1 MKKMFLGICA
11 SMYLIPL
18 YAQDRPIVIAD
29 KLSKQPLTGASVE
42 YSNGQGTITN
52 QGGEVNVFR
61 QTGSMKVSNVGYKTL
76 TVNLPTSADTLFLD
90 PLNLFLEPV
99 EVRAIRAAEKA
110 PFAQTNLTGRD
121 LAKQNLGQDLSFL
134 LNQTPSVVVSSDA
147 GNGVGYTGI
156 RIRGTDAT
164 RINMTLNGIP
174 YNDAESQGLFLVNLP
189 DFASSVGSVQIQRG
203 VGTSS
208 NGAGAF
214 GATLNLSTN
223 EFREDRYAE
232 INNSVGSFNTWKST
246 VKLGSGLIG
255 DHFTIDARL
264 SQITSD
270 GYIDRASSKLQSYY
284 LSGAYITEKSSL
296 RFNAF
301 SGRERTYQAWNGILQ
316 EDAKGP
322 NRRFNSVGTEKP
334 GSPYENEVDN
344 YQQDHYQLF
353 FNHAASDKISFNLA
367 GFLTR
372 GRGYYEQYKAEVD
385 YEDYGVTPPIVNNQP
400 VETTDLIR
408 QLWLDNY
415 FYGGIYSIQ
424 YKTDAT
430 QLTLGGAVTQYDGD
444 HYGKIIWTSA
454 GHVEPGRRWY
464 ENTAQKSDINV
475 YGKWT
480 QQLAPRWQSFLDL
493 QYRTVGYDIT
503 GFRNNPG
510 ITTNNRYHFFN
521 PKAGVSYTNRGWTAF
536 GSFAIGNKEPNR
548 DDFEAGLLQQP
559 KPEQLQDLE
568 LGLEHKTT
576 RSSWAIN
583 LYYMNY
589 RNQLVLTGRIND
601 VGAYA
606 RTNIDKS
613 YRMGVELQ
621 GSYKALD
628 WLTVLGNLTLSENKV
643 LNFEEFYDDYDEGG
657 QKSIAYE
664 KTDISFSPSLLG
676 SASVLVTPFKNAELA
691 LIGKYVG
698 RQYLDNTSNKSRS
711 LDAFYTQDLR
721 LSYSIKGKA
730 VKDMTLIFQVYN
742 LFDTLYEPN
751 GYTFSYQYGQQFYTE
766 NYVFP
771 MAGINFMGG
780 VNIRL

>member
-11 SMYLIPL
+11 TMYLFPL
-18 YAQDRPIVIAD
+18 MAQQQPVVIAD
-29 KLSKQPLTGASVE
+29 KLTRQPIAQASLE
-42 YSNGQGTITN
+42 FANGSGSISNDQGIVLLSTQKGNASI
-52 QGGEVNVFR
+52 
-61 QTGSMKVSNVGYKTL
+61 SSIGYRPIQVQFPLSTD
-76 TVNLPTSADTLFLD
+76 SLFLE

-99 EVRAIRAAEKA
+99 EITAIRAGERA
-110 PFAQTNLTGRD
+110 PFAQTTIR
-121 LAKQNLGQDLSFL
+121 AKELSRLNTGQDLSFM

-189 DFASSVGSVQIQRG
+189 DFASSVGSIQIQRG

-223 EFREDRYAE
+223 EFREERYAE
-232 INNSVGSFNTWKST
+232 INNSYGSFNTLKNT

-264 SQITSD
+264 SRINSD
-270 GYIDRASSKLQSYY
+270 GYVDRASTDLQSFY

-296 RFNAF
+296 RLNIF
-301 SGRERTYQAWNGILQ
+301 SGKEKTYQAWNGILQ
-316 EDAKGP
+316 SEARGP
-322 NRRFNSVGTEKP
+322 NRRFNSAGTEKP
-334 GSPYENEVDN
+334 GSPYENETDN

-353 FNHAASDKISFNLA
+353 FNHSVNDHLSFNAA

-385 YEDYGVTPPIVNNQP
+385 YADYGLQNPIINGSPVTS
-400 VETTDLIR
+400 TDLIR

-415 FYGGIYSIQ
+415 FYGGTYSIQ
-424 YKTDAT
+424 YKKEKT
-430 QLTLGGAVTQYDGD
+430 QLAVGGAVTQYDGD
-444 HYGKIIWTSA
+444 HYGKIIWTAA
-454 GHVEPGRRWY
+454 GGVAPGHRWY
-464 ENTAQKSDINV
+464 ANNAHKSDINV
-475 YGKWT
+475 YSKWT
-480 QQLAPRWQSFLDL
+480 QQLSAKWQSFVDL
-493 QYRTVGYDIT
+493 QYRTVDYRISA
-503 GFRNNPG
+503 FRNNPG
-510 ITTNNRYHFFN
+510 ISTDNRYHFFN
-521 PKAGVSYTNRGWTAF
+521 PKIGLSYTHQNWNAF
-536 GSFAIGNKEPNR
+536 ASFAVGNKEPNR
-548 DDFEAGLLQQP
+548 DDFEAGAAQQP
-559 KPEQLQDLE
+559 KPERLNDLE
-568 LGLEHKTT
+568 IGLERKTS
-576 RSSWAIN
+576 RYSLGAN
-583 LYYMNY
+583 LYYMSY
-589 RNQLVLTGRIND
+589 RNQLVLTGQIND

-613 YRMGVELQ
+613 YRLGIELQ
-621 GSYKALD
+621 GSYKANY

-643 LNFEEFYDDYDEGG
+643 VDFVEFFDDYDEGG
-657 QKSIAYE
+657 QKSLSYN
-664 KTDISFSPSLLG
+664 KTDISFSPAVLG
-676 SASVLVTPFKNAELA
+676 SGSVLITPVRNGEIA

-698 RQYLDNTSNKSRS
+698 RQFLDNTSQKSRS

-721 LSYSIKGKA
+721 LSYSVKGKHI
-730 VKDMTLIFQVYN
+730 KDLTMIFQVN
-742 LFDTLYEPN
+742 NIFDKKYEPN
-751 GYTFSYQYGQQFYTE
+751 GYTFSYIAGQSMITE

-771 MAGINFMGG
+771 MAGINFTGG